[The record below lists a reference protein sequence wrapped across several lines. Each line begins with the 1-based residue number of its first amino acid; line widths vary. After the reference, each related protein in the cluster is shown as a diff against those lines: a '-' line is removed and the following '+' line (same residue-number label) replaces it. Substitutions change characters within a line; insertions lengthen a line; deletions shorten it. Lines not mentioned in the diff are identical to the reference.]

1 MSDQPTV
8 GAPSDQGGAPTLSG
22 AGTSGPAKI
31 VPYVDPAR
39 VARVAKRR
47 KRDVGV
53 SVTSS
58 VVAVVVTAAI
68 IFNLPNWPKV
78 QEQFFSWTNFKGS
91 FPSVLAGLWLNI
103 QIFVVAEILILFLSL
118 AIALA
123 RLSRAPV
130 LLPLRGAATTYVD
143 FFRGTPTLLVVY
155 LLGFGVPVLNLP
167 GVPNSALFWGTTALV
182 LSYSAYVS
190 EVFRA
195 GIASVH
201 PAQRAA
207 ARTLGL
213 NNAQTMR
220 FVVLPQAIRRVVPPL
235 LNDFASLQK
244 DTALVSIIGPVE
256 AMRAAENY
264 ANLKFNYTSLVV
276 AALLFIALSLPVA
289 RFTDRLMEK
298 QRQKTSAGGT
308 A

>member
-1 MSDQPTV
+1 VNEQPSV
-8 GAPSDQGGAPTLSG
+8 GASPESGDAPTSSATSQGG
-22 AGTSGPAKI
+22 GPA
-31 VPYVDPAR
+31 PYVDPAR
-39 VARVAKRR
+39 VAKVQRR
-47 KRDVGV
+47 RRRDVGV

-58 VVAVVVTAAI
+58 VLAVVVTAAI
-68 IFNLPNWPKV
+68 IVNLPNWPTV
-78 QEQFFSWTNFKGS
+78 QQEFFSWPNFKAS

-103 QIFVVAEILILFLSL
+103 QIFVVAEILILILSL
-118 AIALA
+118 AIALI
-123 RLSRAPV
+123 RLSKAPV
-130 LLPLRGAATTYVD
+130 LLPLRGASTAYVD

-155 LLGFGVPVLNLP
+155 LLGFGIPTLQLP

-195 GIASVH
+195 GINSVH
-201 PAQRAA
+201 PAQRSAS
-207 ARTLGL
+207 RTLGL
-213 NNAQTMR
+213 NNYQTMR
-220 FVVLPQAIRRVVPPL
+220 FVVLPQAVRRVVPPL

-264 ANLKFNYTSLVV
+264 ANLHFNYTSLVV

-298 QRQKTSAGGT
+298 QRKRTSAGG
-308 A
+308 AA